1 MKKGF
6 TLVEMLAV
14 IVILA
19 IISLIIFPEVNKM
32 IKNSKQKSYNTQINS
47 LIDATKKMVSKDS
60 TRLPEMIDGEKRCIT
75 LTELKLAGEI
85 DKDVIDDP
93 RNTSHKLTGVI
104 VIEYSREYQQYIYTY
119 NETCP
124 N

>member
-6 TLVEMLAV
+6 TLIEMLAV

-19 IISLIIFPEVNKM
+19 IISLIIFPEVNKI
-32 IKNSKQKSYNTQINS
+32 IKNSKQKSYDTQINN
-47 LIDATKKMVSKDS
+47 LINATKKMTAKDS
-60 TRLPEMIDGEKRCIT
+60 SLLPEEVSGSKKCVT
-75 LTELKLAGEI
+75 LSELKLAGEI
-85 DKDVIDDP
+85 DTDVIEDP
-93 RNTSHKLTGVI
+93 RNTSNKLTGVI
-104 VIEYSREYQQYIYTY
+104 VIEYSGEYQQYVYSY